1 MFRICV
7 VTKTGEEDDV
17 KKMIEKFN
25 VEKHTI
31 VKSKKDWINEY
42 KKTLYEKIKLYELEI
57 SKLKE
62 NEQNNL
68 NNSLLETFVNNKN
81 ILEKT
86 IYFFEHTSEDEFING
101 MKNDLDISHDLGLNE
116 NINVD
121 KNGNITELKIEYK
134 FFKKVLYNN
143 FLNRVFKNKNGQ
155 LVNNGKINEL
165 SFALNKQDKL
175 NFNLII
181 DSLLSSQSNEDL
193 YPLSV
198 DLKYFLSEKQNL
210 INLYDKNE
218 NFSHF
223 SKMLD
228 LLKNEDENY
237 YITILTVD
245 E

>member
-7 VTKTGEEDDV
+7 VTKTGEEYDV
-17 KKMIEKFN
+17 KKIIEKLN
-25 VEKHTI
+25 VKKYEI

-42 KKTLYEKIKLYELEI
+42 KKNIIKKINLYELEI

-86 IYFFEHTSEDEFING
+86 IDFFEHTSEDKIINS
-101 MKNDLDISHDLGLNE
+101 MMNELETSHNLGLNE

-143 FLNRVFKNKNGQ
+143 FLNRIFKNKNGD

-175 NFNLII
+175 DFNLII
-181 DSLLSSQSNEDL
+181 SSLLSSQSDEDL
-193 YPLSV
+193 YPLSI

-210 INLYDKNE
+210 INLYNENE

>member
-17 KKMIEKFN
+17 KKIIEKLN
-25 VEKHTI
+25 VKKYEI
-31 VKSKKDWINEY
+31 VKSKKEWINEY
-42 KKTLYEKIKLYELEI
+42 KKTLLKKINLYELEI
-57 SKLKE
+57 SNLQE

-68 NNSLLETFVNNKN
+68 NNSLLETFINNKN
-81 ILEKT
+81 TLEKT
-86 IYFFEHTSEDEFING
+86 ICFFEHTSEDKIINS
-101 MKNDLDISHDLGLNE
+101 MMNELETSHNLGLNE
-116 NINVD
+116 NLNVD

-134 FFKKVLYNN
+134 FFTKVLYNN
-143 FLNRVFKNKNGQ
+143 FLNRVFKNKNGE

-175 NFNLII
+175 NFNSII
-181 DSLLSSQSNEDL
+181 NSLLSSQSNEDL
-193 YPLSV
+193 YPLSI

-210 INLYDKNE
+210 INLYNENE

>member
-17 KKMIEKFN
+17 KKIIEKLN
-25 VEKHTI
+25 VKKYEI
-31 VKSKKDWINEY
+31 VKSKKEWINEY
-42 KKTLYEKIKLYELEI
+42 KKTLLKKINLYELEI
-57 SKLKE
+57 SNLQE

-68 NNSLLETFVNNKN
+68 NNSLLETFINNKN

-86 IYFFEHTSEDEFING
+86 ICFFEHTSEDKVINSM
-101 MKNDLDISHDLGLNE
+101 MKELETSHNIGLNE

-143 FLNRVFKNKNGQ
+143 FLNRIFKNKNGD

-175 NFNLII
+175 DFNLII
-181 DSLLSSQSNEDL
+181 SSLLSSQSDEDL
-193 YPLSV
+193 YPLSI

-210 INLYDKNE
+210 INLYNE
-218 NFSHF
+218 NEKFSHF

>member
-17 KKMIEKFN
+17 KKIIEKLN
-25 VEKHTI
+25 VKKYEI
-31 VKSKKDWINEY
+31 VKSKKEWINEY
-42 KKTLYEKIKLYELEI
+42 KKTLLKKINLYELEI
-57 SKLKE
+57 SNLQE

-68 NNSLLETFVNNKN
+68 NNSLLETFINNKN

-86 IYFFEHTSEDEFING
+86 ICFFEHTSEDKVINSM
-101 MKNDLDISHDLGLNE
+101 MKELETSHNIGLNE

-143 FLNRVFKNKNGQ
+143 FLNRIFKNKNGDF
-155 LVNNGKINEL
+155 VNNGKINEL

-175 NFNLII
+175 DFNLII
-181 DSLLSSQSNEDL
+181 SSLLSSQSDEDL
-193 YPLSV
+193 YPLSI

-210 INLYDKNE
+210 INLYNE
-218 NFSHF
+218 NEKFSHF

>member
-17 KKMIEKFN
+17 KKMIEK
-25 VEKHTI
+25 HTI
-31 VKSKKDWINEY
+31 VKEKKDWINEY

-101 MKNDLDISHDLGLNE
+101 MRNDLDISHDLGLNE

-181 DSLLSSQSNEDL
+181 NSLLSSQSNEDL

>member
-1 MFRICV
+1 M
-7 VTKTGEEDDV
+7 
-17 KKMIEKFN
+17 
-25 VEKHTI
+25 
-31 VKSKKDWINEY
+31 
-42 KKTLYEKIKLYELEI
+42 
-57 SKLKE
+57 
-62 NEQNNL
+62 
-68 NNSLLETFVNNKN
+68 ETFVNNKN

-86 IYFFEHTSEDEFING
+86 IDFFEHTSEDKIINA
-101 MKNDLDISHDLGLNE
+101 MRNELEISHNFGLNE

-143 FLNRVFKNKNGQ
+143 FLNRIFKNKNGD

-175 NFNLII
+175 DFNLII
-181 DSLLSSQSNEDL
+181 SSLLSSHSDEDL
-193 YPLSV
+193 YLLSI

-210 INLYDKNE
+210 INLYNENE
-218 NFSHF
+218 NFSYF

>member
-7 VTKTGEEDDV
+7 VTKTGKEDDV
-17 KKMIEKFN
+17 KKIIEKLN
-25 VEKHTI
+25 VEKYEI

-42 KKTLYEKIKLYELEI
+42 KKSLYEKINLYELEI

-68 NNSLLETFVNNKN
+68 NNSLLETFINNKN

-86 IYFFEHTSEDEFING
+86 ICFLEHTSEDKIINS
-101 MKNDLDISHDLGLNE
+101 MMNELETSHNLGLNE
-116 NINVD
+116 NLNLD

-134 FFKKVLYNN
+134 FFTKVLYNN
-143 FLNRVFKNKNGQ
+143 FLNRVFKNKNGE

-175 NFNLII
+175 NFNSII
-181 DSLLSSQSNEDL
+181 NSLLSSQSNEDL
-193 YPLSV
+193 YPLSI

-210 INLYDKNE
+210 INLYNENE